1 MSSIPGTHLKEEGE
15 SQPYRFLHTCAV
27 THTHPHHAY
36 IRAHTMMVK
45 FKALSQSDWSSTG
58 PRALL
63 AHFCPPCCQYSGSP
77 GVRSGQLGRC
87 SRRMWHTLTQRLSA
101 HWQSGDRRRACRVS
115 SCAGTCR
122 LTLRHWTLGKLEQRL
137 PAVSESCL
145 CQCF

>member
-77 GVRSGQLGRC
+77 WREVRAVRKVFQKDVAYAN
-87 SRRMWHTLTQRLSA
+87 SA
-101 HWQSGDRRRACRVS
+101 
-115 SCAGTCR
+115 
-122 LTLRHWTLGKLEQRL
+122 
-137 PAVSESCL
+137 AVSPLAEWG
-145 CQCF
+145 QA